1 MFKVFVE
8 AAKHLHSRATVMEA
22 IKDTCE
28 NDKEYIRAPI
38 GEILLDQFKTL
49 GLAPKND
56 SFVCK
61 TVTCRELQRSNGTE
75 ALYFLENDT
84 KSLVIDSSEYTWE
97 MERTSF
103 IVDLGLHCKKD
114 GAKVTLI
121 SSMYFVGAV
130 IGSLVSAYILDNFG
144 RKKSCIIGSIGAV
157 LGTLVG
163 TFCKSYSLLL
173 IVRIMQGIGNFI
185 VTAGCYVLL
194 LEILPA
200 KLRNYANGY
209 GMVLWALGYPT
220 ASLIAYLIH
229 NWNYLF
235 LASSIFTLTGSISI
249 FFMIEPPRYFLVCND
264 LKKAELSLQKL
275 AAMTSEENN
284 INSVNLEDEIVRDR
298 QTQGI
303 MQQFKELTSYPIMF
317 FELLVQMFIWFV
329 CALSFFGFNFGW
341 SAILPDI
348 YISYVLAAVG
358 EIIAYVTSVSIIQ
371 ALGRRRGMI
380 VFLGGAIASYVL
392 AVIDYDIGN
401 GYTVESVS
409 CLVGLIF
416 VSAAF
421 AGIFFYTAELAPTSH
436 RGLFFA
442 LCSSSGR
449 IGSFLGPYVIGYL
462 FKITHKAIPL
472 GILAFLCFLA
482 AFGILFLV
490 ETGDM
495 KIPDVPAEVIERR
508 KNFRVF

>member
-1 MFKVFVE
+1 
-8 AAKHLHSRATVMEA
+8 
-22 IKDTCE
+22 
-28 NDKEYIRAPI
+28 
-38 GEILLDQFKTL
+38 
-49 GLAPKND
+49 
-56 SFVCK
+56 
-61 TVTCRELQRSNGTE
+61 
-75 ALYFLENDT
+75 
-84 KSLVIDSSEYTWE
+84 

-103 IVDLGLHCKKD
+103 IVDLGLYCKKD
-114 GAKVTLI
+114 AAKVTLI
-121 SSMYFVGAV
+121 SSMYFVGAL
-130 IGSLVSAYILDNFG
+130 IGLLISGYILDNFG

-157 LGTLVG
+157 LGTFVG
-163 TFCKSYSLLL
+163 TFCKSYALLL
-173 IVRIMQGIGNFI
+173 IVRIMQGMGNFI
-185 VTAGCYVLL
+185 ALTGCYVLL

-209 GMVLWALGYPT
+209 GMILWALGYPT
-220 ASLIAYLIH
+220 ASLISYLIP

-235 LASSIFTLTGSISI
+235 LASSIFTLTVSISI

-264 LKKAELSLQKL
+264 LKKAKLSLQKL

-284 INSVNLEDEIVRDR
+284 INSVNLEDEMVTGR

-303 MQQFKELTSYPIMF
+303 MQQLSEFVRYPIMF
-317 FELLVQMFIWFV
+317 YELLVQMFIWFV
-329 CALSFFGFNFGW
+329 CAMSFYGFNFGW

-371 ALGRRRGMI
+371 ALGRRRGMV

-392 AVIDYDIGN
+392 AVIDYDIGG

-409 CLVGLIF
+409 CLVGLVF

-421 AGIFFYTAELAPTSH
+421 AGIYLYTAELAPTSH
-436 RGLFFA
+436 RGMYFA
-442 LCSSSGR
+442 LCSSAAR
-449 IGSFLGPYVIGYL
+449 IGSFLGPYVMGYL

-472 GILAFLCFLA
+472 GILAFLCLLA
-482 AFGILFLV
+482 GCGILFLV
-490 ETGDM
+490 ETGNR
-495 KIPDVPAEVIERR
+495 KIPDVPAEIKERR

>member
-1 MFKVFVE
+1 
-8 AAKHLHSRATVMEA
+8 
-22 IKDTCE
+22 
-28 NDKEYIRAPI
+28 
-38 GEILLDQFKTL
+38 
-49 GLAPKND
+49 
-56 SFVCK
+56 
-61 TVTCRELQRSNGTE
+61 
-75 ALYFLENDT
+75 
-84 KSLVIDSSEYTWE
+84 
-97 MERTSF
+97 
-103 IVDLGLHCKKD
+103 
-114 GAKVTLI
+114 
-121 SSMYFVGAV
+121 
-130 IGSLVSAYILDNFG
+130 
-144 RKKSCIIGSIGAV
+144 
-157 LGTLVG
+157 
-163 TFCKSYSLLL
+163 
-173 IVRIMQGIGNFI
+173 
-185 VTAGCYVLL
+185 
-194 LEILPA
+194 
-200 KLRNYANGY
+200 
-209 GMVLWALGYPT
+209 
-220 ASLIAYLIH
+220 
-229 NWNYLF
+229 
-235 LASSIFTLTGSISI
+235 
-249 FFMIEPPRYFLVCND
+249 
-264 LKKAELSLQKL
+264 
-275 AAMTSEENN
+275 MTSEENN

-303 MQQFKELTSYPIMF
+303 MQQFKELTSYPVMF
-317 FELLVQMFIWFV
+317 YELMVQMFIWFV

-371 ALGRRRGMI
+371 ALGRRRGMV

-392 AVIDYDIGN
+392 AVIDYDMGN

-409 CLVGLIF
+409 YLVGLIF

-421 AGIFFYTAELAPTSH
+421 AGIFLYTAELAPTSQ

-462 FKITHKAIPL
+462 FKITNKAIPL

-490 ETGDM
+490 ETGDK